1 MGKVELILII
11 VAIILLLLGAKKLP
25 QLARSIGDSG
35 RELKKGLRGND
46 EPDTAK
52 APADNTPTKDK

>member
-46 EPDTAK
+46 ESNANTSSD
-52 APADNTPTKDK
+52 APSKDK

>member
-46 EPDTAK
+46 ESNPTD
-52 APADNTPTKDK
+52 TPTKEK

>member
-46 EPDTAK
+46 EANIAK
-52 APADNTPTKDK
+52 ASSDAPAKDK

>member
-46 EPDTAK
+46 ESAAQQASSDTS
-52 APADNTPTKDK
+52 TKDK